1 MLKSASYPF
10 KGPKFDS
17 QHPQGSFYPSVTLLS
32 SGLQGKG
39 HACNAIHMN
48 RLIHIQINNIHMYNI
63 SIYTHTDIISIYE
76 EFTERIRT

>member
-1 MLKSASYPF
+1 
-10 KGPKFDS
+10 
-17 QHPQGSFYPSVTLLS
+17 
-32 SGLQGKG
+32 
-39 HACNAIHMN
+39 MN